1 MSNTTTITPA
11 VTIDIPS
18 IWAAAEAA
26 HPAKAGKRFKL
37 AVAEAEAAGM
47 ATEVAKAL
55 IRQHEKTLT
64 PTKAARDFEGHR
76 DYVSKVRDVWDKGTN
91 SAVKKRTSTGI
102 ADHVNAADERAGAH
116 RWLAAEA
123 AKAGTVC
130 RRADEGARD
139 GFREGESA
147 AIFAQRWTRI
157 ARSESVKACLA
168 KHGFGSIKP
177 SGLVADYLSIQA
189 IHALT
194 AEAEVLHRESQRE
207 AGRARK
213 AAAEAEAN
221 KAEAAEAVTNAEAA
235 EAEAAKAAKAAE
247 AAAEAAV
254 LGAEAKAAEAAE
266 AKAKADKAK
275 TKATKAKATKAA
287 EAAEA
292 EATKAK
298 AAADAAIMA
307 AADASSACRY
317 AEAEAVAAKAAAKV
331 AAAEAELA
339 AAAKAE
345 AEAAEDRARLAHVEA
360 EIAAAEAGPM
370 FD

>member
-1 MSNTTTITPA
+1 MSNSTTTTPA
-11 VTIDIPS
+11 SIDIAA

-26 HPAKAGKRFKL
+26 HPVKAGKRFQL
-37 AVAEAEAAGM
+37 AVAEAEAKGM
-47 ATEVAKAL
+47 ASEVAKAL
-55 IRQHEKTLT
+55 IRQHEKSLT

-76 DYVSKVRDVWDKGTN
+76 DYVTKVRDVWDKGTN
-91 SAVKKRTSTGI
+91 SAVKKRTSSAI
-102 ADHVNAADERAGAH
+102 ADHVNAAEEMAGAK

-147 AIFAQRWTRI
+147 AVFAQRWTRI

-168 KHGFGSIKP
+168 KHGFDSIKP
-177 SGLVADYLSIQA
+177 TGLVADYLSIQA
-189 IHALT
+189 IHAVT
-194 AEAEVLHRESQRE
+194 AEAEVLHREAKRE

-213 AAAEAEAN
+213 AAAEAEA
-221 KAEAAEAVTNAEAA
+221 AEREAFAAVTNAEAA

-254 LGAEAKAAEAAE
+254 LEAEAKAAEAEA
-266 AKAKADKAK
+266 AKAKATKAK
-275 TKATKAKATKAA
+275 AKATKAKATKTA

-298 AAADAAIMA
+298 AAADKAIMS

-317 AEAEAVAAKAAAKV
+317 CEAEAAAAKAAAKV
-331 AAAEAELA
+331 ATAEAELA
-339 AAAKAE
+339 EAAKAE
-345 AEAAEDRARLAHVEA
+345 AEAAEERAELAFREA
-360 EIAAAEAGPM
+360 ELAASEAGPM